1 MKKAISV
8 LVVLFVIFM
17 SPNFIALADVGP
29 AEPEPQPAPPPAVA
43 PAPVVQTPAQ
53 SEVTTMTSSVTTT
66 YESAGREYTAGDKL
80 ARGLANVLT
89 SPLELP
95 RNVQN
100 MTEEQG
106 VLVGWTGGMAQG
118 IGMTALRIIVG
129 AYEIITFPIPF
140 PEDYAPVIEPEFV
153 WQAPGPRVT
162 PQGKKAE

>member
-1 MKKAISV
+1 MRKAVFILS
-8 LVVLFVIFM
+8 VLFVFSI
-17 SPNFIALADVGP
+17 SPHLIAWADVGP
-29 AEPEPQPAPPPAVA
+29 SEPEPKPEPPR
-43 PAPVVQTPAQ
+43 APVVIAQAQ
-53 SEVTTMTSSVTTT
+53 SQVATLTSTVTKTCELS
-66 YESAGREYTAGDKL
+66 GRQYTAGDKL
-80 ARGLANVLT
+80 ARGLVNVIS

-140 PEDYAPVIEPEFV
+140 PEDYKPVIEPEFV
-153 WQAPGPRVT
+153 WEAPGPKLT
-162 PQGKKAE
+162 PQGKNSAK

>member
-8 LVVLFVIFM
+8 LLTLFVIFM

-29 AEPEPQPAPPPAVA
+29 SEPEPQPAAPPAA
-43 PAPVVQTPAQ
+43 APVVTAPAQ
-53 SEVTTMTSSVTTT
+53 SQVTTMTSTVTTT
-66 YESAGREYTAGDKL
+66 YESAGRGYTAGDKL

-140 PEDYAPVIEPEFV
+140 PEDYKPVIEPEFV
-153 WQAPGPRVT
+153 WQAPGPKLT
-162 PQGKKAE
+162 PQGNKAE